1 MFIKTLILVEDGV
14 FVNGDEL
21 KSTIQD
27 LFFFYHP
34 FWQGELL
41 IFKLELLCLAHVY
54 GIISKE
60 RKCLFI
66 LYVQEYI
73 FLRLKTNKQTN
84 KQTNK
89 KHLSMSLSLEG
100 KNCRLGLENVIPNP
114 LNDIERAIMDDQ
126 SPDPWHPNTVILEAN
141 QEQIRAAFGWETNNE
156 NVRRLSHRLQYIH
169 CLFFSLKLLRLSECP
184 VLMFKVS
191 EEGICYISMSIYAK
205 QCTLRLAF
213 KSQIQRC

>member
-1 MFIKTLILVEDGV
+1 MFIY
-14 FVNGDEL
+14 
-21 KSTIQD
+21 S
-27 LFFFYHP
+27 
-34 FWQGELL
+34 
-41 IFKLELLCLAHVY
+41 LCTR
-54 GIISKE
+54 I
-60 RKCLFI
+60 
-66 LYVQEYI
+66 YI
-73 FLRLKTNKQTN
+73 PKIKNKQTN
-84 KQTNK
+84 KQANK

-100 KNCRLGLENVIPNP
+100 KNCHLDLENVIPSP
-114 LNDIERAIMDDQ
+114 LNDIERTIMDDQ

-205 QCTLRLAF
+205 QFTLRLAF